1 MEDCI
6 FCKIIKGEIPSDLV
20 YEDEFIKVVMDINP
34 KSNGHMLV
42 LPIKHYENILDI
54 DNDTL
59 IKIIDFAR
67 KSYSITNEK
76 LGSTGLTLVN
86 NNGEGQ
92 EVKHFHLHLI
102 PRYEGEKIDMDV
114 SPNIEDVE
122 KIYNKFMD

>member
-6 FCKIIKGEIPSDLV
+6 FCKIIKGEIPSKEI
-20 YEDEFIKVVMDINP
+20 YEDEFIKVIMDINP

-59 IKIIDFAR
+59 IKIFDFAR
-67 KSYSITNEK
+67 KSYPIINEK
-76 LGSTGLTLVN
+76 LGSSGLTLVN

-92 EVKHFHLHLI
+92 DVKHFHLHLI
-102 PRYEGEKIDMDV
+102 PRFEGEKIDMIE

>member
-6 FCKIIKGEIPSDLV
+6 FCKIIKGEIPSKEI
-20 YEDEFIKVVMDINP
+20 YEDEYIKVIMDINP

-59 IKIIDFAR
+59 IKIVDFAR

-76 LGSTGLTLVN
+76 LGSSGLTLVN

-92 EVKHFHLHLI
+92 DVKHFHLHLI
-102 PRYEGEKIDMDV
+102 PRFEGEKIDMV
-114 SPNIEDVE
+114 ESPNIEYVE

>member
-6 FCKIIKGEIPSDLV
+6 FCKIIKGEIPSKEI
-20 YEDEFIKVVMDINP
+20 YEDEYIKVIMDINP

-59 IKIIDFAR
+59 IKIVDFAR

-76 LGSTGLTLVN
+76 LGSSGLTLVN

-92 EVKHFHLHLI
+92 DVKHFHLHLI
-102 PRYEGEKIDMDV
+102 PRFEGEKIDMV
-114 SPNIEDVE
+114 ESPNIEDVE